1 MQTFLVI
8 GIKIFLLLLKHTCA
22 TFLHAQLSYISQI
35 WEGFGCFHLYVI
47 LRTQGYGV
55 SLWFEFVMSEC
66 QRNSIL
72 G

>member
-1 MQTFLVI
+1 MICNANFSSYRN
-8 GIKIFLLLLKHTCA
+8 KDFFLLLKHTCA

-66 QRNSIL
+66 Q
-72 G
+72 